1 VGSVSEI
8 SQISPKL
15 ERGAVE
21 FIVFLFPARGSGLGA
36 RGSGLGARGS
46 IFTLFSYYSQL
57 QYYSTHF
64 SSRSRSKSSEF
75 CRAAS

>member
-36 RGSGLGARGS
+36 RGSGLGVQ
-46 IFTLFSYYSQL
+46 FSHFFPTTATTVL
-57 QYYSTHF
+57 QYSFLITLTLQKL
-64 SSRSRSKSSEF
+64 RVL
-75 CRAAS
+75 

>member
-1 VGSVSEI
+1 MGSVSEI

-21 FIVFLFPARGSGLGA
+21 FIVFLFPA

>member
-1 VGSVSEI
+1 MGSVSEI

-36 RGSGLGARGS
+36 RGSGFNFHTFFLLQS
-46 IFTLFSYYSQL
+46 TTVL
-57 QYYSTHF
+57 QYSFLITLTLQKL
-64 SSRSRSKSSEF
+64 RVL
-75 CRAAS
+75 